1 MIAPVSTSRTQGVVV
16 KVLRATDTIQ
26 SVHGLGRIRMQT
38 MQAFL
43 DNYDLGKRQGH
54 YVDGEL
60 PSIAFSDKSFDLAVC
75 SHFLFLYTEHLSEA
89 FHKSRPM
96 VLSKA
101 RACRQE

>member
-1 MIAPVSTSRTQGVVV
+1 LDLDFSTLAV

-26 SVHGLGRIRMQT
+26 SVDGLGRIRMQT
-38 MQAFL
+38 IQALL
-43 DNYDLGKRQGH
+43 DDYDLGKRQGR

-60 PSIAFSDKSFDLAVC
+60 PSIAFPDKSFDLAVC
-75 SHFLFLYTEHLSEA
+75 SHFLFLFTEHLWEA

-101 RACRQE
+101 RVCR